1 MATKY
6 KNIVG
11 TAFPP
16 YIKKQLKVR
25 EEQGGQN
32 TRSPQQLEYLTN
44 RNSYFRLSSAAATGE
59 EKPRKIDLTRVID
72 IVAQSTTVNPT
83 TVDISGN
90 NNKALTTEGPVIEY
104 DFNTKLAREN
114 VLQGGIIEIQEF
126 GDENN
131 KTYKEKL
138 KKGFSETYNQG
149 ESDRLGLQPMPGITG
164 VTVGTGGKWQTLM
177 QADIE
182 FICYN
187 LDQLNIMSK
196 LYMSLGVK
204 VFLEYGHIPY
214 FDNNGNFNTNQQ
226 FLDFFNINDKE
237 VLLKKV
243 TKKRKTTNG
252 NYDAFLGTVYNFS
265 YESDKDGA

>member
-16 YIKKQLKVR
+16 YIKKQLQVR
-25 EEQGGQN
+25 EEQGGQH

-59 EKPRKIDLTRVID
+59 EKPRKPIIDPFSSDAITATSDQVN
-72 IVAQSTTVNPT
+72 STLSGIFGNPG
-83 TVDISGN
+83 D
-90 NNKALTTEGPVIEY
+90 KALSTEGPVIEF

-164 VTVGTGGKWQTLM
+164 ITVGTGGKWQTLM

-196 LYMSLGVK
+196 LYMSLGVN

-214 FDNNGNFNTNQQ
+214 FDNDGNFNTNQQ

-243 TKKRKTTNG
+243 TKN
-252 NYDAFLGTVYNFS
+252 
-265 YESDKDGA
+265 ESKISSKVSKFKSSIISFCEVL